1 VVVQE
6 APVPM
11 RFIGIQDRF
20 GESGEPEELFEAFG
34 LKAKD
39 IVAAVREAVAA
50 KKAC

>member
-1 VVVQE
+1 MQE

-20 GESGEPEELFEAFG
+20 GESGEPEELFAAFG
-34 LKAKD
+34 LKAQN
-39 IVAAVREAVAA
+39 IVAAACEAIAA